1 MSRQWRNAFPSS
13 GVKRSRSGSYPLGE
27 GPLALHIENA
37 LGDATIVVD
46 PRADGIQWM
55 VEGKAEAVDRTDV
68 SCVDGVLQV
77 IHGGRR
83 SLFGERMTASIV
95 RNDDVDVYLTVRR
108 RPANAYVNLALGD
121 LEVRGAE
128 FGPATVRIGK
138 GDAEFEALGPGP
150 AALADADP
158 HTPGAPAG
166 AEAATES
173 VVDVKMGDIEVGTG
187 GRLRLSTKAGD
198 VDVHDMTGDVTVKVG
213 AGDTA
218 VGSIRRGDLVAES
231 GLGDIH
237 VGVPRGTA
245 VLLDCHSSVGDV
257 DSRLTAGEPDPQAPR
272 VSIAAKTRLGDVKI
286 GYA

>member
-95 RNDDVDVYLTVRR
+95 RNDDVDVYLTVPR

-128 FGPATVRIGK
+128 FGPATVRIGNSRRSAPARRLWPTPIRIRPASPRAPRRRRRASSTSK
-138 GDAEFEALGPGP
+138 WAISRSEP
-150 AALADADP
+150 AAACA
-158 HTPGAPAG
+158 
-166 AEAATES
+166 
-173 VVDVKMGDIEVGTG
+173 
-187 GRLRLSTKAGD
+187 
-198 VDVHDMTGDVTVKVG
+198 
-213 AGDTA
+213 
-218 VGSIRRGDLVAES
+218 
-231 GLGDIH
+231 
-237 VGVPRGTA
+237 
-245 VLLDCHSSVGDV
+245 
-257 DSRLTAGEPDPQAPR
+257 
-272 VSIAAKTRLGDVKI
+272 
-286 GYA
+286 